1 MNENPKIAVVTG
13 GSRGVGKGIALA
25 LGGRGYH
32 VYVTGR
38 SDGAKAHA
46 LGGTVAGTAQEIID
60 AGGAATG
67 VVLDHGDDEA
77 VSRFFAEVGERH
89 GRIDVLANNATAIP
103 RELVKPGPFWEKS
116 LDLLRIVDVGMRS
129 HYVATRAAAP
139 YLVKAGGGLV
149 IFTSS
154 FGGRCYM
161 HGPAYGMGK
170 AGVDK
175 MAMDM
180 AVDFAPFDV
189 ASVSLWLGLVRTER
203 NAALFDMPNSPYAHL
218 AKGAESPRLVGE
230 VVAALH
236 ADSNR
241 MARSGQV
248 LITAELAAEY
258 GVRESDGS
266 QPPSHRAMLGDP
278 PVRNEAK
285 VQ

>member
-1 MNENPKIAVVTG
+1 MNQERRIAVVTG

-25 LGGRGYH
+25 LGAHGYH

-38 SDGAKAHA
+38 TTGEKAHP
-46 LGGTVAGTAQEIID
+46 LGGTAEETAQAIVE
-60 AGGAATG
+60 AGGSATG
-67 VVLDHGDDEA
+67 AVLDHGDDDA
-77 VSRFFAEVGERH
+77 VQRFFREVGERH
-89 GRIDVLANNATAIP
+89 GRIDVLVNNATAIP

-129 HYVATRAAAP
+129 HYVATHAAAP
-139 YLVKAGGGLV
+139 FLVKAGGALV
-149 IFTSS
+149 VFTSS

-180 AVDFAPFDV
+180 AVDFQPFDV
-189 ASVSLWLGLVRTER
+189 ASVSLWLGLVKTER

-236 ADSNR
+236 ADPRR
-241 MARSGQV
+241 MERSGQV

-258 GVRESDGS
+258 GLGEADGT
-266 QPPSHRAMLGDP
+266 QPPSHRPMLGDP

-285 VQ
+285 VL

>member
-1 MNENPKIAVVTG
+1 MTETQRIAVVTG
-13 GSRGVGKGIALA
+13 GSRGVGKGVALA
-25 LGGRGYH
+25 LGRHGFH

-38 SDGAKAHA
+38 SDGSKAHA
-46 LGGTVAGTAQEIID
+46 LGGTVAGTAQEIVD
-60 AGGAATG
+60 GGGSATG
-67 VVLDHGDDEA
+67 VVLDHEDDEA
-77 VSRFFAEVGERH
+77 VQGFFREVGERH
-89 GRIDVLANNATAIP
+89 GRIDVLVNNATAIP
-103 RELVKPGPFWEKS
+103 RELVKQGPFWEKS

-129 HYVATRAAAP
+129 HYVATHAAAP
-139 YLVKAGGGLV
+139 YLVKAGGALV
-149 IFTSS
+149 VFTSS

-180 AVDFAPFDV
+180 AVDFASFDV
-189 ASVSLWLGLVRTER
+189 ASISLWLGLVRTER
-203 NAALFDMPNSPYAHL
+203 NAALFDTPNSPYAHL
-218 AKGAESPRLVGE
+218 AKGAESPALVGE

-236 ADSNR
+236 ADPRR
-241 MARSGQV
+241 MERSGKV

-258 GVRESDGS
+258 GLREADGS

-285 VQ
+285 VR